1 MTSAGRLY
9 RLIAVFG
16 ATAVAAIALGAVL
29 ALRAA
34 HFHLPLPPTPTE
46 GCRSLADGNFTL
58 SSALVVV
65 LMAAGVAVGVRA
77 AAALLHERRAAR
89 ALWRGLRV
97 LGRERRHGISF
108 VLVEDSAPQAFC
120 TGFMRPRICVSTG
133 ALDTLSAA
141 ELRAVL
147 IHERH
152 HRRWRDPLRLM
163 LLRVLEHALPFLPG
177 LPRIAERYAALAE
190 VAADEAA
197 LARTG
202 DQRGLARALLVFGA
216 HEQPAGAVGIAPDR
230 VDLLMGRRP
239 GWELPVG
246 VLAAFVLAVAALTGA
261 TLVAELL
268 LQGHH
273 VDVPLLPTP
282 GC

>member
-1 MTSAGRLY
+1 
-9 RLIAVFG
+9 
-16 ATAVAAIALGAVL
+16 
-29 ALRAA
+29 
-34 HFHLPLPPTPTE
+34 
-46 GCRSLADGNFTL
+46 
-58 SSALVVV
+58 
-65 LMAAGVAVGVRA
+65 
-77 AAALLHERRAAR
+77 
-89 ALWRGLRV
+89 
-97 LGRERRHGISF
+97 
-108 VLVEDSAPQAFC
+108 
-120 TGFMRPRICVSTG
+120 VSTG
-133 ALDTLSAA
+133 AGGALSAA
-141 ELRAVL
+141 ELRTVL

-163 LLRVLEHALPFLPG
+163 LLRVLEHALPGLPG

-202 DQRGLARALLVFGA
+202 DRRGLARALLVFGA

>member
-9 RLIAVFG
+9 RLTAVLG
-16 ATAVAAIALGAVL
+16 AIAVAAVGLGAVL
-29 ALRAA
+29 AVQAA
-34 HFHLPLPPTPTE
+34 QFHLVSSGVLAD
-46 GCRSLADGNFTL
+46 GCRSLTFGDVTAPGL
-58 SSALVVV
+58 LALA
-65 LMAAGVAVGVRA
+65 LIAAGWVVGFRA
-77 AAALLHERRAAR
+77 AKAVARELRAAR
-89 ALWRGLRV
+89 ELRRALRV
-97 LGRERRHGISF
+97 VGRERRDGISF
-108 VLVEDSAPQAFC
+108 TLVEDRVPQAFC
-120 TGFMRPRICVSTG
+120 TGFLRPWICVSTG
-133 ALDTLSAA
+133 ALHALTAP

-147 IHERH
+147 VHERH

-177 LPRIAERYAALAE
+177 LPRIAQRYAALAE

-202 DQRGLARALLVFGA
+202 DRRSLARALLVFGVR
-216 HEQPAGAVGIAPDR
+216 EQSAGAVGIAPER

-246 VLAAFVLAVAALTGA
+246 VLAAFVLAVAALAGVM
-261 TLVAELL
+261 LVANLL
-268 LQGHH
+268 LLGHH
-273 VDVPLLPTP
+273 VDLPLLPTR